1 MKNRKTHNHFI
12 FLVIGG
18 LIGLVLAGYG
28 IFEKTSDFN
37 FQNQDAIALVN
48 DVPIKNESYLRAL
61 DRYSSDSKNK
71 MDDED
76 RAWVLQRLIEEE
88 LLVQYAYKNGF
99 LEADDLLR
107 KSIVRSVVD
116 SIVEQALSVVPAKQD
131 LLKFYE
137 ANRQTFAIDD
147 KYRVVILSSQNRS
160 DIDEGKVIWQS
171 NYDLTLLRQTF
182 KRIDRLDI
190 PTGFISKIRLG
201 TLIGPLLRDKVLS
214 LEVGE
219 TSETLKTIYGY
230 SIVTLVDKKDRVIP
244 EFKEISEIVLQ
255 EYKRQQREEILEEL
269 LKDLKRQSDI
279 KINEGFTN

>member
-1 MKNRKTHNHFI
+1 MSNQSKLLLLASIIGTFLAIYSIMETNKNFSSLPDNI
-12 FLVIGG
+12 
-18 LIGLVLAGYG
+18 
-28 IFEKTSDFN
+28 
-37 FQNQDAIALVN
+37 IATVN
-48 DVPIKNESYLRAL
+48 DKIIPSDKYQTIINLIKNDKRDELTKADREMAL
-61 DRYSSDSKNK
+61 DRI
-71 MDDED
+71 
-76 RAWVLQRLIEEE
+76 IEEE

-116 SIVEQALSVVPAKQD
+116 SIVEQALSVVPAEQD

-137 ANRQTFAIDD
+137 ANRQTFAIDE
-147 KYRVVILSSQNRS
+147 KYRVVILSSKNRS

>member
-1 MKNRKTHNHFI
+1 MSNQSKLLLLASIIGTFLAIYSIMETNKNFSSLPDNI
-12 FLVIGG
+12 
-18 LIGLVLAGYG
+18 
-28 IFEKTSDFN
+28 
-37 FQNQDAIALVN
+37 IATVN
-48 DVPIKNESYLRAL
+48 DKIIPSDKYQTIINLIQNDKRDELTIADREMAL
-61 DRYSSDSKNK
+61 DRI
-71 MDDED
+71 
-76 RAWVLQRLIEEE
+76 IEEE

-116 SIVEQALSVVPAKQD
+116 SIVEQALSVVPAEQD

-137 ANRQTFAIDD
+137 VNRQTFAIDE

-201 TLIGPLLRDKVLS
+201 TLVGPLLRDKVLS
-214 LEVGE
+214 LQVGE

>member
-1 MKNRKTHNHFI
+1 MSNQSKLLLLASIIGTFLAIYSIMETNKNFSSLPDNI
-12 FLVIGG
+12 
-18 LIGLVLAGYG
+18 
-28 IFEKTSDFN
+28 
-37 FQNQDAIALVN
+37 IATVN
-48 DVPIKNESYLRAL
+48 DKIIPSDKYQTIINLIQNDKRDELTIADREMAL
-61 DRYSSDSKNK
+61 DRI
-71 MDDED
+71 
-76 RAWVLQRLIEEE
+76 IEEE

-116 SIVEQALSVVPAKQD
+116 SIVEQALSVVPAEQD

-137 ANRQTFAIDD
+137 TNRQTFAIDE
-147 KYRVVILSSQNRS
+147 KYRVVILSSKNQS

-182 KRIDRLDI
+182 KRINRLDI

-201 TLIGPLLRDKVLS
+201 TLVGPLLRDKVLS
-214 LEVGE
+214 LQVGE

>member
-1 MKNRKTHNHFI
+1 MSNQSKLLLLASIIGTFLAIYSIMETNKNFSSLPDNI
-12 FLVIGG
+12 
-18 LIGLVLAGYG
+18 
-28 IFEKTSDFN
+28 
-37 FQNQDAIALVN
+37 IATVN
-48 DVPIKNESYLRAL
+48 DKIIPSDKYQTIINLIQNDKRDELTKADREMAL
-61 DRYSSDSKNK
+61 DRI
-71 MDDED
+71 
-76 RAWVLQRLIEEE
+76 IEEE

-190 PTGFISKIRLG
+190 PTGFISKIRLE

-214 LEVGE
+214 LQVGE

>member
-1 MKNRKTHNHFI
+1 MSNQSKLLLLASIIGTFLAIYSIMETNKNFSSLPDNI
-12 FLVIGG
+12 
-18 LIGLVLAGYG
+18 
-28 IFEKTSDFN
+28 
-37 FQNQDAIALVN
+37 IATVN
-48 DVPIKNESYLRAL
+48 DKIIPSDKYQTIINLIQNDKRDELTKADREMAL
-61 DRYSSDSKNK
+61 DRI
-71 MDDED
+71 
-76 RAWVLQRLIEEE
+76 IEEE

-137 ANRQTFAIDD
+137 ANRQIFVTDE
-147 KYRVVILSSQNRS
+147 KYRIVILSSKNQS

-171 NYDLTLLRQTF
+171 NYDLSLLRQVF
-182 KRIDRLDI
+182 KSIDRLDI

-214 LEVGE
+214 LQVGE

-279 KINEGFTN
+279 KINEDFTN

>member
-1 MKNRKTHNHFI
+1 MSNQSKLLLLASIIGTFLAIYSIMETNKNFSSLPDNI
-12 FLVIGG
+12 
-18 LIGLVLAGYG
+18 
-28 IFEKTSDFN
+28 
-37 FQNQDAIALVN
+37 IATVN
-48 DVPIKNESYLRAL
+48 DKIIPSDKYQTVINLIQNDKRDELTKADREMAL
-61 DRYSSDSKNK
+61 DRI
-71 MDDED
+71 
-76 RAWVLQRLIEEE
+76 IEEE

-116 SIVEQALSVVPAKQD
+116 SIVEQALSVVPAEQD

-137 ANRQTFAIDD
+137 ANRQTFVIDE
-147 KYRVVILSSQNRS
+147 KYRVVILSSKNRS

-219 TSETLKTIYGY
+219 TSEVLKTIYGY

>member
-1 MKNRKTHNHFI
+1 MSNQSKLLLLASIIGTFLAIYSIMETNKNFSSLPDNI
-12 FLVIGG
+12 
-18 LIGLVLAGYG
+18 
-28 IFEKTSDFN
+28 
-37 FQNQDAIALVN
+37 IATVN
-48 DVPIKNESYLRAL
+48 DKIIPSDKYQTVINLIQNDKRDELTKADREMAL
-61 DRYSSDSKNK
+61 DRI
-71 MDDED
+71 
-76 RAWVLQRLIEEE
+76 IEEE

-116 SIVEQALSVVPAKQD
+116 SIVEQALSVVPAEQD

-137 ANRQTFAIDD
+137 VNRQTFAIDE
-147 KYRVVILSSQNRS
+147 KYRVVILSSKNQS

-201 TLIGPLLRDKVLS
+201 TLVGPLLRDKVLS
-214 LEVGE
+214 LQVGE

>member
-1 MKNRKTHNHFI
+1 MSNQSKLLLLASIIGTFLAIYSIMETNKNFSSLPDNIIATVNEKIIPSDKYQT
-12 FLVIGG
+12 VIN
-18 LIGLVLAGYG
+18 LI
-28 IFEKTSDFN
+28 
-37 FQNQDAIALVN
+37 QNDKRDELTKA
-48 DVPIKNESYLRAL
+48 DREMAL
-61 DRYSSDSKNK
+61 DRI
-71 MDDED
+71 
-76 RAWVLQRLIEEE
+76 IEEE

-116 SIVEQALSVVPAKQD
+116 SIVEQALSVVPAEQD

-137 ANRQTFAIDD
+137 VNRQTFAIDE

-182 KRIDRLDI
+182 KSIDRLDI

-214 LEVGE
+214 LQVGE
-219 TSETLKTIYGY
+219 TSQTLKTIYGY

-255 EYKRQQREEILEEL
+255 EYKRQRREEILEEL

>member
-1 MKNRKTHNHFI
+1 MSNQSKLLLLASIIGTFLAIYSIMETNKNFSSLPDNI
-12 FLVIGG
+12 
-18 LIGLVLAGYG
+18 
-28 IFEKTSDFN
+28 
-37 FQNQDAIALVN
+37 IATVN
-48 DVPIKNESYLRAL
+48 DKIIPSDKYQTIINLIQNDKRDELTKADREMAL
-61 DRYSSDSKNK
+61 DRI
-71 MDDED
+71 
-76 RAWVLQRLIEEE
+76 IEEE

-116 SIVEQALSVVPAKQD
+116 SIVEQALSVVPAEQD

-137 ANRQTFAIDD
+137 VNRQTFAIDE
-147 KYRVVILSSQNRS
+147 KYRVVILSSKNQS

-190 PTGFISKIRLG
+190 PTGFISKIRFG

-219 TSETLKTIYGY
+219 TSEVLKTIYGY
-230 SIVTLVDKKDRVIP
+230 SIVTLIDKKDRVIP

>member
-1 MKNRKTHNHFI
+1 MSNQSKLLLLASIIGTFLAIYSIMETNKNFSSLPDNI
-12 FLVIGG
+12 
-18 LIGLVLAGYG
+18 
-28 IFEKTSDFN
+28 
-37 FQNQDAIALVN
+37 IATVN
-48 DVPIKNESYLRAL
+48 DKIIPSDKYQTVINLIQNDKRDELTKADREMAL
-61 DRYSSDSKNK
+61 DRI
-71 MDDED
+71 
-76 RAWVLQRLIEEE
+76 IEEE

-116 SIVEQALSVVPAKQD
+116 SIVEQALSVVPTEQD

-137 ANRQTFAIDD
+137 VNQQTFAIDE
-147 KYRVVILSSQNRS
+147 KYRVVILSSKNRS

-279 KINEGFTN
+279 KINEDFTN

>member
-1 MKNRKTHNHFI
+1 MSNQSKLLLLASIIGTFLAIYSIMETNKNFSSLPDNI
-12 FLVIGG
+12 
-18 LIGLVLAGYG
+18 
-28 IFEKTSDFN
+28 
-37 FQNQDAIALVN
+37 IATVN
-48 DVPIKNESYLRAL
+48 DKIIPSDKYQTIINLIQNDKRDELTKADREMAL
-61 DRYSSDSKNK
+61 DRI
-71 MDDED
+71 
-76 RAWVLQRLIEEE
+76 IEEE

-116 SIVEQALSVVPAKQD
+116 SIVEQALSVVPAEQD

>member
-1 MKNRKTHNHFI
+1 MSNQSKLLLLASIIGTFLAIYSIMETNKNFSSLPDNI
-12 FLVIGG
+12 
-18 LIGLVLAGYG
+18 
-28 IFEKTSDFN
+28 
-37 FQNQDAIALVN
+37 IATVN
-48 DVPIKNESYLRAL
+48 DKIIPSDKYQTIINLIQNDKRDELTKADREMAL
-61 DRYSSDSKNK
+61 DRI
-71 MDDED
+71 
-76 RAWVLQRLIEEE
+76 IEEE

-116 SIVEQALSVVPAKQD
+116 SIVEQALSVVPAEQD

-137 ANRQTFAIDD
+137 TNRQTFAIDE
-147 KYRVVILSSQNRS
+147 KYRVVILSSKNQS

-182 KRIDRLDI
+182 KRINRLDI

-201 TLIGPLLRDKVLS
+201 TLVGPLLRDKVLS
-214 LEVGE
+214 LQVGE

-244 EFKEISEIVLQ
+244 EFKEISGIVLQ

-279 KINEGFTN
+279 KINEGFTS

>member
-1 MKNRKTHNHFI
+1 MSNQSKLLLLASIIGTFLAIYSIMETNKNFSSLPDNI
-12 FLVIGG
+12 
-18 LIGLVLAGYG
+18 
-28 IFEKTSDFN
+28 
-37 FQNQDAIALVN
+37 IATVN
-48 DVPIKNESYLRAL
+48 DKIIPSDKYQTIINLIQNDKRDELTKADREMAL
-61 DRYSSDSKNK
+61 DRI
-71 MDDED
+71 
-76 RAWVLQRLIEEE
+76 IEEE

-116 SIVEQALSVVPAKQD
+116 SIVEQALSVVPAEQD

-137 ANRQTFAIDD
+137 VNRQTFAIDE

-201 TLIGPLLRDKVLS
+201 TLVGPLLRDKVLS
-214 LEVGE
+214 LQVGE

>member
-1 MKNRKTHNHFI
+1 MSNQSKLLLLASIIGTFLAIYSIMETNKNFSSLPDNI
-12 FLVIGG
+12 
-18 LIGLVLAGYG
+18 
-28 IFEKTSDFN
+28 
-37 FQNQDAIALVN
+37 IATVN
-48 DVPIKNESYLRAL
+48 DKIIPSDKYQTVINLIQNDKRDELTKADREMAL
-61 DRYSSDSKNK
+61 DRI
-71 MDDED
+71 
-76 RAWVLQRLIEEE
+76 IEEE

-116 SIVEQALSVVPAKQD
+116 SIVEQALSVVPAEQD
-131 LLKFYE
+131 LINFYE
-137 ANRQTFAIDD
+137 ANRQTFAIDE
-147 KYRVVILSSQNRS
+147 KYRVVILSSKNRS

-182 KRIDRLDI
+182 KSIDRLDI

-214 LEVGE
+214 LQVGE
-219 TSETLKTIYGY
+219 TSQTLKTIYGY

-279 KINEGFTN
+279 KINEDFTN

>member
-1 MKNRKTHNHFI
+1 MSNQSKLLLLASIIGTFLAIYSIMETNKNFSSLPDNI
-12 FLVIGG
+12 
-18 LIGLVLAGYG
+18 
-28 IFEKTSDFN
+28 
-37 FQNQDAIALVN
+37 IATVN
-48 DVPIKNESYLRAL
+48 DKIIPSDKYQTIINLIQNDKRDELTKADREMAL
-61 DRYSSDSKNK
+61 DRI
-71 MDDED
+71 
-76 RAWVLQRLIEEE
+76 IEEE

-116 SIVEQALSVVPAKQD
+116 SIVEQALSVVPAEQD

-137 ANRQTFAIDD
+137 TNRQTFAIDE
-147 KYRVVILSSQNRS
+147 KYRVVILSSKNQS

-182 KRIDRLDI
+182 KSIDRLDI

-279 KINEGFTN
+279 KINEDFTN

>member
-1 MKNRKTHNHFI
+1 MSNQSKLLLLASIIGTFLAIYSIMETNKNFSSLPDNI
-12 FLVIGG
+12 
-18 LIGLVLAGYG
+18 
-28 IFEKTSDFN
+28 
-37 FQNQDAIALVN
+37 IATVN
-48 DVPIKNESYLRAL
+48 DKIIPSDKYQTIINLIQNDKRDELTKADREMAL
-61 DRYSSDSKNK
+61 DRI
-71 MDDED
+71 
-76 RAWVLQRLIEEE
+76 IEEE

-116 SIVEQALSVVPAKQD
+116 SIVEQALSVVPAEQD

-137 ANRQTFAIDD
+137 TNRQTFAIDE
-147 KYRVVILSSQNRS
+147 KYRVVILSSKNQS

-171 NYDLTLLRQTF
+171 NYDVTLLRQTF
-182 KRIDRLDI
+182 KGIDRLDI

-201 TLIGPLLRDKVLS
+201 TVIGPLLSDKVLS
-214 LEVGE
+214 LQVGE

-279 KINEGFTN
+279 KINEGFTS

>member
-1 MKNRKTHNHFI
+1 MSNQSKLLLLASIIGTFLAIYSIMETNKNFSSLPDNI
-12 FLVIGG
+12 
-18 LIGLVLAGYG
+18 
-28 IFEKTSDFN
+28 
-37 FQNQDAIALVN
+37 IATVN
-48 DVPIKNESYLRAL
+48 DKIIPSDKYQTVINLIQNDKRDELTKADREMAL
-61 DRYSSDSKNK
+61 DRI
-71 MDDED
+71 
-76 RAWVLQRLIEEE
+76 IEEE

-116 SIVEQALSVVPAKQD
+116 SIVEQALSVVPAEQD

-137 ANRQTFAIDD
+137 VNRQTFAIDE

>member
-1 MKNRKTHNHFI
+1 MSNQSKLLLLASIIGTFLAIYSIMETNKNFSSLPDNI
-12 FLVIGG
+12 
-18 LIGLVLAGYG
+18 
-28 IFEKTSDFN
+28 
-37 FQNQDAIALVN
+37 IATVN
-48 DVPIKNESYLRAL
+48 DKIIPSDKYQTIINLIQNDKRDELTKADREMAL
-61 DRYSSDSKNK
+61 DRI
-71 MDDED
+71 
-76 RAWVLQRLIEEE
+76 IEEE

-116 SIVEQALSVVPAKQD
+116 SIVEQALSVVPAEQD

-137 ANRQTFAIDD
+137 VNRQTFAIDE

-182 KRIDRLDI
+182 KRINRLDI

-201 TLIGPLLRDKVLS
+201 TLVGPLLRDKVLS
-214 LEVGE
+214 LQVGE

-279 KINEGFTN
+279 KINEGFTS

>member
-1 MKNRKTHNHFI
+1 MSNQSKLLLLASIIGTFLAIYSIMETNKNFSSLPDNI
-12 FLVIGG
+12 
-18 LIGLVLAGYG
+18 
-28 IFEKTSDFN
+28 
-37 FQNQDAIALVN
+37 IATVN
-48 DVPIKNESYLRAL
+48 DKIIPSDKYQTIINLIKNDKRDELTKADREMAL
-61 DRYSSDSKNK
+61 DRI
-71 MDDED
+71 
-76 RAWVLQRLIEEE
+76 IEEE

-116 SIVEQALSVVPAKQD
+116 SIVEQALSVVPAEQD

-137 ANRQTFAIDD
+137 ANRQTFAINE
-147 KYRVVILSSQNRS
+147 KYRVVILSSKNRS

-214 LEVGE
+214 LQVGE